1 MILNLLFLMGVW
13 IFKVWWVGV
22 LSALLSMTLYIKT
35 SYRVTVVVT
44 SVISVVVWG
53 ALCFKEEVDVFFYPS
68 GAVYGALRHLE
79 MEKSLRCELV
89 SNSAP
94 IYIQIWRSSRKLSR

>member
-68 GAVYGALRHLE
+68 GAVYGAVVCAVLF
-79 MEKSLRCELV
+79 
-89 SNSAP
+89 
-94 IYIQIWRSSRKLSR
+94 IGWRVGLLAGRFVERKRKL